1 MRILHLTPYYHPA
14 YAFGGVV
21 RAAEGM
27 AASLAA
33 KGHQVTVLTTDAL
46 DQTTRSSEPAEET
59 INGVRILRRP
69 NLSTRLRGRLNLST
83 PRSMKRAAVSILP
96 TVDILHV
103 HEFRTVENLLVTPVA
118 RALGIPI
125 VLSPHGTLN
134 LSTGRGR
141 LKTAWDRLLSPAVA
155 RRIDHVV
162 ALTETELSEVTEMW
176 ARFGKRQ
183 KPARF
188 SVIPNGVH
196 LKEFTEL
203 PSDARFR
210 RRHGLGNA
218 PTVLF
223 LGRLQARKGVDVLVR
238 AFQRAKVEDA
248 RLLIVGPDEGILSQV
263 RALAAG
269 DSRIV
274 CTGYLGSGERLEALA
289 ASDVFALP
297 ARGEGLSVAVLEAL
311 AAGLPAVISPGC
323 NMPEVETA
331 GAGFVADA
339 TADAVAVKLRELLV
353 DADLRAR
360 MGVAARQLVA
370 ERYTWERVG
379 NQLELVYQQ
388 VLNSNRSEKAP
399 LIVDG

>member
-1 MRILHLTPYYHPA
+1 MHILHVTPYYQPA

-27 AASLAA
+27 ATSLVAS
-33 KGHQVTVLTTDAL
+33 GHQVTVLTTDAL
-46 DQTTRSSEPAEET
+46 DQTTRSIEATEET
-59 INGVRILRRP
+59 IDGVRIFRRP
-69 NLSTRLRGRLNLST
+69 NLSTRLRGQLNLST
-83 PRSMKRAAVSILP
+83 PRSMKRTAVAILP

-118 RALGIPI
+118 QALGIPI

-134 LSTGRGR
+134 MSTGRGR
-141 LKTAWDRLLSPAVA
+141 LKAAWDRLLSPAVA
-155 RRIDHVV
+155 QGIDHVI
-162 ALTETELSEVTEMW
+162 ALTETELNEVRETW

-183 KPARF
+183 KPTKF
-188 SVIPNGVH
+188 GVVPNGVH
-196 LKEFTEL
+196 LKEFIEL
-203 PSDARFR
+203 PPADGFR
-210 RRHGLGNA
+210 HRYGLGDA

-238 AFQRAKVEDA
+238 AFQRAKVEHA
-248 RLLIVGPDEGILSQV
+248 RLLIVGPDEGMLSQL

-274 CTGYLGSGERLEALA
+274 CTGYLGSDERLKALA

-297 ARGEGLSVAVLEAL
+297 ARGEGLSLALLEAL
-311 AAGLPAVISPGC
+311 AAGMPALISPGC

-339 TADAVAVKLRELLV
+339 TTDAVAVKLRGLLV

-360 MGVAARQLVA
+360 MGMAARQLVA
-370 ERYTWERVG
+370 EKYTWERVAM
-379 NQLELVYQQ
+379 QLELVYQEVQ
-388 VLNSNRSEKAP
+388 HSRLQK
-399 LIVDG
+399 

>member
-1 MRILHLTPYYHPA
+1 MHILHVTPYYRPA

-33 KGHQVTVLTTDAL
+33 GGHQVTVLTTDAL
-46 DQTTRSSEPAEET
+46 DQTARCTEATEET
-59 INGVRILRRP
+59 IDGVRILRRP
-69 NLSTRLRGRLNLST
+69 NLSIRLRGRLNLST
-83 PRSMKRAAVSILP
+83 PRSMKRTAVSILP

-118 RALGIPI
+118 QALGIPI
-125 VLSPHGTLN
+125 ALSPHGTLN
-134 LSTGRGR
+134 KSTGRGR
-141 LKTAWDRLLSPAVA
+141 LKAAWDRLLSPSVA
-155 RRIDHVV
+155 QRIDHVI
-162 ALTETELSEVTEMW
+162 ALTETELGEIADIWSRYGT
-176 ARFGKRQ
+176 RQ
-183 KPARF
+183 KPTHF

-196 LKEFTEL
+196 LQEFTDL
-203 PSDARFR
+203 PPARDFR
-210 RRHGLGNA
+210 QRYGLADA

-238 AFQRAKVEDA
+238 AFQRAQVAHA
-248 RLLIVGPDEGILSQV
+248 RLLIAGPDEGVLSQAQ
-263 RALAAG
+263 ALAAG

-274 CTGYLGSGERLEALA
+274 CTGYLGSDERLQALA

-297 ARGEGLSVAVLEAL
+297 ARGEGLSMAVLEAL
-311 AAGLPAVISPGC
+311 ATGMPAVISPGC

-339 TADAVAVKLRELLV
+339 TVDAVAAKLRQLLV
-353 DADLRAR
+353 DAELRER

-370 ERYTWERVG
+370 ERYTWDIVAGELLSVYS
-379 NQLELVYQQ
+379 QLQE
-388 VLNSNRSEKAP
+388 
-399 LIVDG
+399 I

>member
-1 MRILHLTPYYHPA
+1 MHILHLTPYYQPA

-27 AASLAA
+27 ATALVAS
-33 KGHQVTVLTTDAL
+33 GHQVTVLTTDAL
-46 DQTTRSSEPAEET
+46 DQTRRCSEPTEET
-59 INGVRILRRP
+59 IDGIRVFRRP

-83 PRSMKRAAVSILP
+83 PRSMKRTALSILP

-118 RALGIPI
+118 GALGIPI

-134 LSTGRGR
+134 MSTGRGR
-141 LKTAWDRLLSPAVA
+141 LKAAWDRLLSPVVA
-155 RRIDHVV
+155 QRIDHLI
-162 ALTETELSEVTEMW
+162 ALTETELSEVREIW

-183 KPARF
+183 KPTNF

-203 PSDARFR
+203 PPADHFR
-210 RRHGLGNA
+210 RRYGLDKA

-238 AFQRAKVEDA
+238 AFQRAKVEHA
-248 RLLIVGPDEGILSQV
+248 RLLIVGPDEGMLSQV
-263 RALAAG
+263 QALAAG
-269 DSRIV
+269 DPRIV
-274 CTGYLGSGERLEALA
+274 CTGYLGSDERLEALA

-297 ARGEGLSVAVLEAL
+297 ARGEGLSMAVLEAL
-311 AAGLPAVISPGC
+311 ATGMPAVISPGC

-331 GAGFVADA
+331 AAGFVADA
-339 TADAVAVKLRELLV
+339 TVDAVAVKLRELLV

-360 MGVAARQLVA
+360 MGMAARQLVA
-370 ERYTWERVG
+370 ERYTWDRVAIKLEEVYERLIMNPG
-379 NQLELVYQQ
+379 QHANG
-388 VLNSNRSEKAP
+388 SNTR
-399 LIVDG
+399 